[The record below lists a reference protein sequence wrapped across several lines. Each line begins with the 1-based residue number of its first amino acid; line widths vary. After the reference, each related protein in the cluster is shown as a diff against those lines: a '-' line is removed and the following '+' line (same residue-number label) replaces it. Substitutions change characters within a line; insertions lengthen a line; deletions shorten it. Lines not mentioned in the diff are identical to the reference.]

1 MADTKDPIPP
11 REVASP
17 TDPLCSS
24 CNLPIASH
32 ATAVSHY
39 GPRGVTIEHQ
49 ACWQSRT
56 FGGGTK

>member
-1 MADTKDPIPP
+1 MADDKPKPKEPET
-11 REVASP
+11 
-17 TDPLCSS
+17 LCSS

-56 FGGGTK
+56 FGGGK